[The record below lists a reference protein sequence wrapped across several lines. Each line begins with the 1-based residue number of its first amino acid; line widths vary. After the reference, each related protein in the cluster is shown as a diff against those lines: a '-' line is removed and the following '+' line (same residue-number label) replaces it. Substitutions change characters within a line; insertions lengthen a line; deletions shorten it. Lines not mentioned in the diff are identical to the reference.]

1 MMRTY
6 HNKNKNIQSSF
17 YLEARTRKIL
27 CFLSLENLYLLPKC
41 LNKIQELFLVFV
53 HISNESTSRSLYHI
67 HICIWIGE
75 SMKEATAFHHLSEN
89 KRIFDSFDT
98 FVVSLLL
105 YFLLYL
111 NSNGYFIPSKNIRI
125 MLRKCKKKSVFTL
138 YRILLGNGPKNYAIW
153 CEHVLKETLC

>member
-1 MMRTY
+1 
-6 HNKNKNIQSSF
+6 
-17 YLEARTRKIL
+17 
-27 CFLSLENLYLLPKC
+27 
-41 LNKIQELFLVFV
+41 
-53 HISNESTSRSLYHI
+53 
-67 HICIWIGE
+67 
-75 SMKEATAFHHLSEN
+75 MKEATAFHHLSEN

-138 YRILLGNGPKNYAIW
+138 YRILLGNGPKNYAI
-153 CEHVLKETLC
+153 